1 MPTDGAL
8 RGGPLDSRR
17 IRGLLYAAEGMM
29 LAGILYL
36 CVFIVATLISVF
48 LSDTLT
54 ETQIVVIGLFFSIGV
69 LLALRDFW
77 AITQFE
83 PQSFYAEWMEIRR
96 WYWLVAI
103 AIPLA
108 LLLIGLASS
117 LLGLRWMFQ
126 SHLNYIIGSGL
137 LATGLM
143 LRIFVR
149 YIAGSGN

>member
-1 MPTDGAL
+1 MPTGAI
-8 RGGPLDSRR
+8 RGGSLDSRR

-36 CVFIVATLISVF
+36 CVFIVATLVSVF
-48 LSDTLT
+48 LSDSFT
-54 ETQIVVIGLFFSIGV
+54 ETQIVIIGLFFSIGV

-77 AITQFE
+77 AVTQFE
-83 PQSFYAEWMEIRR
+83 PQSFYAEWMEVRR

-108 LLLIGLASS
+108 VLLIGLSMS

-126 SHLNYIIGSGL
+126 SHLNYLIGSAFIG
-137 LATGLM
+137 TGLM

-149 YIAGSGN
+149 YKADSDN

>member
-36 CVFIVATLISVF
+36 CVFIIATLISVF

-54 ETQIVVIGLFFSIGV
+54 ETQIVVLGLFFSIGV

-77 AITQFE
+77 AVVQFE

-126 SHLNYIIGSGL
+126 SHLNYIIGSGF

-149 YIAGSGN
+149 YIASSGN